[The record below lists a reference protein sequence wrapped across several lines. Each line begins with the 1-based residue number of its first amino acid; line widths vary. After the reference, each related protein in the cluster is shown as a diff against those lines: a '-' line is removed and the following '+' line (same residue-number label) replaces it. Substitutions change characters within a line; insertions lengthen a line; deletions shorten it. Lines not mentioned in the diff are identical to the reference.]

1 MVATV
6 LKSRII
12 FLDLDETLEVSRL
25 ITSQTRKLR
34 PKEVIRQAQDLVTEL
49 GVGHNSLEF

>member
-1 MVATV
+1 MVATS

-25 ITSQTRKLR
+25 ITSQTRKFR
-34 PKEVIRQAQDLVTEL
+34 PGEFIKAQDLVTEL
-49 GVGHNSLEF
+49 GVGHSPLEF